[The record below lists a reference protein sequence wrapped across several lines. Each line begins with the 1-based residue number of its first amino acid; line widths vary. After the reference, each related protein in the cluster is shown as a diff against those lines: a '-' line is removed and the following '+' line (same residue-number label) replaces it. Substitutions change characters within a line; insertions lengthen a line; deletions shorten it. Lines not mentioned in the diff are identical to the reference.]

1 MLGQRWIHDLN
12 SLNRRGWMLMRE
24 AARLDLKLAALQ
36 FGVSRRLIHRIARL
50 PPPAIQLL
58 SRVPVAQ
65 FVPADRDL
73 LFAFLNDPAFVPP
86 SIGSRDLAMDER
98 EFNLH
103 YWHTLRA
110 QCEQDLVQASVQF
123 NLPRRLLPLLRDAS
137 IDRMEALILGLR
149 PEFRVVDVQNIE
161 VIAMLIE
168 AEASEQEVQHLL
180 FCSTTA
186 SPFDLERMQ

>member
-1 MLGQRWIHDLN
+1 
-12 SLNRRGWMLMRE
+12 MRE
-24 AARLDLKLAALQ
+24 FARVDIKQAALQ
-36 FGVSRRLIHRIARL
+36 FGVSKRLIHRIARL
-50 PPPAIQLL
+50 PPPAVQVLA
-58 SRVPVAQ
+58 RVPVAQ

-73 LFAFLNDPAFVPP
+73 LLQFLEDPAFVPP
-86 SIGSRDLAMDER
+86 SIGSRELAAEER

-110 QCEQDLVQASVQF
+110 QAELDLVQASVQF
-123 NLPRRLLPLLRDAS
+123 NLHRRLLPLLRDAS
-137 IDRMEALILGLR
+137 IDRLEDLILTLR
-149 PEFRVVDVQNIE
+149 PEFRGVDVQNIE

-186 SPFDLERMQ
+186 NTFDLERWS